1 MKIIKVKQ
9 GGIGEKLG
17 LKPGDRLLKIN
28 STKVKDEIDYRFKV
42 AEEELTVEFEVD
54 GKRKIFDLE
63 KDFDDSLG
71 LELEEFKIRSCAN
84 DCVFCFVDQNPAGM
98 RKGLYFRDGD
108 FRLSYLHGHYVT
120 MTNMGKKELNRIVE
134 QRLSPL
140 YISVHATGVELR
152 KRLLLY
158 GKDDNLLDK
167 IKFLTDNGIELHA
180 QIVLMPSINDG
191 ANLIQT
197 IEDLYKFYPKL
208 NSLTIVPVGLTKHR
222 EGLPEIKSVTPEY
235 AKMMVSQAD
244 GLNKKFNL
252 DIDRSFIFFSDEW
265 YILADKGFPNLNEYG
280 SLDLVENGVGQVVTF
295 INQIK
300 EEEKNFPTSFDKPR
314 EFSIITGKLMESI
327 FKRDII
333 PMLEKIKNLK
343 INLYTIQNNFY
354 GDIVTV
360 TGLLTGGDIIEQLKG
375 KSLGEAVWAS
385 YRVLNDEGTMTLDDM
400 TIKGIS
406 NELGVPFNITQ
417 DSMLEIFDRD
427 ILG

>member
-9 GGIGEKLG
+9 GGIGDKLG

-167 IKFLTDNGIELHA
+167 IKFLTDNDIELHA

-222 EGLPEIKSVTPEY
+222 EGLPEIKSITPQY
-235 AKMMVSQAD
+235 AKMMISQAD

-265 YILADKGFPNLNEYG
+265 YILADKGFPNLSEYG

-300 EEEKNFPTSFDKPR
+300 EEKKNFPTSFDKPR

-327 FKRDII
+327 FKREII

-400 TIKGIS
+400 TIKDIS
-406 NELGVPFNITQ
+406 NELGLPFNITQ
-417 DSMLEIFDRD
+417 DSILEIFKRD

>member
-9 GGIGEKLG
+9 GGIGDKLG

-167 IKFLTDNGIELHA
+167 IKFLTDNDIELHA

-222 EGLPEIKSVTPEY
+222 EGLPEIKSITPQY
-235 AKMMVSQAD
+235 AKMMISQAD

-252 DIDRSFIFFSDEW
+252 DIERSFIFFSDEW
-265 YILADKGFPNLNEYG
+265 YILANRDFPKLSEYG
-280 SLDLVENGVGQVVTF
+280 SLDLIENGVGQVAAF
-295 INQIK
+295 IDQINQEK
-300 EEEKNFPTSFDKPR
+300 KNFPRSFDKPR
-314 EFSIITGKLMESI
+314 EFSIITGTLMEVI

-333 PMLEKIKNLK
+333 PILEKIENLK
-343 INLYTIQNNFY
+343 VNLYTIKNNFY
-354 GDIVTV
+354 GEVVTV

-400 TIKGIS
+400 TPTMIS
-406 NELGVPFNITQ
+406 NKLGSPFNITQ
-417 DSMLEIFDRD
+417 DSILEIFKRD

>member
-333 PMLEKIKNLK
+333 NGIPYNVATIKKSVLTAQKSGKLIIDPMELK
-343 INLYTIQNNFY
+343 CSIRIQNNRNWSKS
-354 GDIVTV
+354 
-360 TGLLTGGDIIEQLKG
+360 GL
-375 KSLGEAVWAS
+375 
-385 YRVLNDEGTMTLDDM
+385 
-400 TIKGIS
+400 
-406 NELGVPFNITQ
+406 
-417 DSMLEIFDRD
+417 
-427 ILG
+427 

>member
-9 GGIGEKLG
+9 GGIGDKLG

-167 IKFLTDNGIELHA
+167 IKFLTDNDIELHA

-222 EGLPEIKSVTPEY
+222 EGLPEIKSITPQY
-235 AKMMVSQAD
+235 AKMMISEAD

-265 YILADKGFPNLNEYG
+265 YILADKGFPNLSEYG

-300 EEEKNFPTSFDKPR
+300 EEKKNFPTSFDKPR

-327 FKRDII
+327 FKREII

-400 TIKGIS
+400 TIKDIS
-406 NELGVPFNITQ
+406 NELGLPFNITQ
-417 DSMLEIFDRD
+417 DSILEIFKRD

>member
-9 GGIGEKLG
+9 GGIGDKLG

-167 IKFLTDNGIELHA
+167 IKFLTDNDIELHA

-222 EGLPEIKSVTPEY
+222 EGLPEIKSITPQY
-235 AKMMVSQAD
+235 AKMMISQAD

-265 YILADKGFPNLNEYG
+265 YILADKGFPNLSEYG

-300 EEEKNFPTSFDKPR
+300 EEKKNFPTSFDKPR

-327 FKRDII
+327 FKKEII
-333 PMLEKIKNLK
+333 PMLEKIENLK

-400 TIKGIS
+400 TIKDIS
-406 NELGVPFNITQ
+406 KELGLPFNITQ
-417 DSMLEIFDRD
+417 DSILEIFDRD